1 MWKMLNICKSE
12 SKAKSS
18 LGTKERKKERKKE
31 RLRVKERE
39 RSHTKRRILNTK
51 TDDETERVIVNT

>member
-18 LGTKERKKERKKE
+18 LGTKERKKE